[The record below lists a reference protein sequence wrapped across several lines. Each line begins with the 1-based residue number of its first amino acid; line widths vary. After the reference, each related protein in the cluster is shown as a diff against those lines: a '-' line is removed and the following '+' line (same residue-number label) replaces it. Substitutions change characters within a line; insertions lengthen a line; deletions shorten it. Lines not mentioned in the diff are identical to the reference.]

1 MTDATGQGGCLP
13 PASAVA
19 GIARGRPARRLSDRT
34 IVAIGIAILVAYYG
48 LGTWHNQGRPGARAL
63 EPQGWWGWWGW
74 FDQAQYLRSVQ
85 AFARLDLRPDQHW
98 YALGYPLLGAPFVG
112 VLPRHPFL
120 LVDLACLLAAFAGFV
135 VFARRCGITTTAAV
149 GAFLLGAIG
158 SESVRENW
166 VIPWS
171 TTPGCA
177 TIWLFLALCVGHLD
191 APADETRGTRR
202 RRLVLAGLLAGLIP
216 LFRPAD
222 LLMPAI
228 GVTLMAWWSLRDRTL
243 RPGDPFLLLL
253 GAAVPLVPYGLLYLR
268 IYGPH
273 PTRYME
279 NSRSIGLDF
288 HELPMKTVLL
298 LVSPRPWFPSGS
310 GLLMRLPW
318 MAAGF
323 AGMLLLPS
331 LRSRI
336 ARRGLTMLTAMML
349 AYMMLF
355 FAYVDLRPSGLWTYK
370 NVHYFK
376 WMLPGIALLG
386 VVFLRAL
393 LRGPRPAAV
402 LALLAVVLTSMV
414 RLVPVPVPAAEAE
427 VRLLQYPGTPPAW
440 SASYWGQARLADAK
454 GVFDNIRTMRVLPD
468 GQGFRVLS
476 LSRPFEGHVVWMRH
490 AGLGIGPDQAP
501 RRWKA
506 YVTVGWPCWL
516 PPYACDHLDPRH

>member
-1 MTDATGQGGCLP
+1 MTNRV
-13 PASAVA
+13 VA
-19 GIARGRPARRLSDRT
+19 GVVRGWPAKCLSGRT
-34 IVAIGIAILVAYYG
+34 IVVIGALILTAYYG

-63 EPQGWWGWWGW
+63 YPQGWWGW
-74 FDQAQYLRSVQ
+74 FDQGRYLRSVQ
-85 AFARLDLRPDQHW
+85 AFARFDLRPGQHW
-98 YALGYPLLGAPFVG
+98 YPLGYPLLGAPFVG

-120 LVDLACLLAAFAGFV
+120 LVDLGCLLASFAGFV
-135 VFARRCGITTTAAV
+135 VFARRCGITTAAAV

-166 VIPWS
+166 VVPWS

-177 TIWLFLALCVGHLD
+177 ATWLFLALCVGHLD
-191 APADETRGTRR
+191 ASADEARNARR

-222 LLMPAI
+222 LPMPAI
-228 GVTLMAWWSLRDRTL
+228 GVTLMAWWSLRDRTW
-243 RPGDPFLLLL
+243 RAGDPVLLLF
-253 GAAVPLVPYGLLYLR
+253 GMAVPMVPYGLLYLR

-273 PTRYME
+273 PTPYMV
-279 NSRSIGLDF
+279 NSRWIGLDF

-310 GLLMRLPW
+310 GLLARLPW

-331 LRSRI
+331 LRSRT
-336 ARRGLTMLTAMML
+336 ARRGLTMLTVMML
-349 AYMMLF
+349 AYMMLL
-355 FAYVDLRPSGLWTYK
+355 FAYVDLLPSGLWSYK

-386 VVFLRAL
+386 TVFLRAL

-402 LALLAVVLTSMV
+402 LALLAVVLASMV
-414 RLVPVPVPAAEAE
+414 RLVPVPAKGTEA
-427 VRLLQYPGTPPAW
+427 RLLQYAGKPPAW
-440 SASYWGQARLADAK
+440 SASYWGQSRLADAK

-468 GQGFRVLS
+468 GQGSRVLS
-476 LSRPFEGHVVWMRH
+476 LSRPFEGHVVWERH
-490 AGLGIGPDQAP
+490 AGLSIEADRAP
-501 RRWKA
+501 ARWKA
-506 YVTVGWPCWL
+506 HVTVGWPCWL
-516 PPYACDHLDPRH
+516 PPYACDHLDPRP